1 LKAARCGIIGESMT
15 FQNPPS
21 EEIRALLERV
31 KTIAVVG
38 LSPKPERPSH
48 RIARRL
54 QGWGYRV
61 IPVRPAL
68 AEALG
73 ERAYARLADLPV
85 KPDLVD
91 VFRAADEIG
100 PLVDDCIA
108 LGLPA
113 IWIQEGIVNEEAAER
128 AKAAGMQVVMDRCIA
143 VEYRRLIGSIQ
154 GAA

>member
-1 LKAARCGIIGESMT
+1 MS
-15 FQNPPS
+15 FQNPPA
-21 EEIRALLERV
+21 EEIRALLARV

-38 LSPKPERPSH
+38 LSPKADRPSH

-54 QGWGYRV
+54 QQWGYRV

-68 AEALG
+68 AEVLG
-73 ERAYARLADLPV
+73 ERAYARLADLPE

-100 PLVDDCIA
+100 PLVDECVA

-113 IWIQEGIVNEEAAER
+113 IWIQEGIVNDEAAAR
-128 AKAAGMQVVMDRCIA
+128 ARAAGMFVVMDRCIA
-143 VEYRRLIGSIQ
+143 VEHRRLMGD
-154 GAA
+154 A

>member
-1 LKAARCGIIGESMT
+1 MS

-21 EEIRALLERV
+21 EEIRALLARA

-38 LSPKPERPSH
+38 LSPKADRPSH

-54 QGWGYRV
+54 QSWGYRV

-68 AEALG
+68 TEVLG
-73 ERAYARLADLPV
+73 ERAYARLADLPE

-100 PLVDDCIA
+100 PLVDECIA
-108 LGLPA
+108 LKFPA
-113 IWIQEGIVNEEAAER
+113 IWIQEGIVNEEAAAR
-128 AKAAGMQVVMDRCIA
+128 ARAAGMFVVMDRCIA
-143 VEYRRLIGSIQ
+143 VEHRRLMG
-154 GAA
+154 GA